1 MFRKRLVDSKRLDEL
16 ISRIE
21 DAEEKIATLRVQ
33 YILIKYDRNRIKE
46 LLDEKNE
53 SA

>member
-1 MFRKRLVDSKRLDEL
+1 MFKKKLDEL
-16 ISRIE
+16 TKRVE
-21 DAEEKIATLRVQ
+21 DAERKIAVLRVQ
-33 YILIKYDRNRIKE
+33 YILIKYDRNRLKE

>member
-1 MFRKRLVDSKRLDEL
+1 MFKKKLDEL
-16 ISRIE
+16 TKRVE
-21 DAEEKIATLRVQ
+21 DAERKISVLRVQ
-33 YILIKYDRNRIKE
+33 YILIKYDRNRLKE